1 MSPNDK
7 LPDVSQVQDP
17 MARMMLEQ
25 MRAMLEP
32 LQATI
37 TQLTATVESLRQE
50 NAELKRLLFGKKSER
65 MPPMDREQQQR
76 RKNIDPDK
84 SRQEAAKKRKRNAR
98 KKKELPTEEVVHDV
112 PEEDQVCPHCG
123 GTRFADLG
131 EGEVSFE
138 YEYIPA
144 RFVRRKHIRRKKAC
158 RCGACV
164 ITAPGPVRVV
174 EGTQYGPGLHAQVV
188 VAKLADSLPLY
199 RQAKQLQRS
208 GVPIERS
215 TLGDLF
221 HRTGDLVIPLWRRML
236 ERVPQ
241 EQYVNADETPIQ
253 VLAPDKTRRSY
264 IWTFIGGPIVAYV
277 YSPGRSGDTPLSVLG
292 DSNGFLQV
300 DAFSGYNKVC
310 VPDGRTR
317 VGCLAHLR
325 RYFWKARE
333 TAPLQANW
341 LLDKISELYAI
352 EYEAADREILGA
364 KKHLA
369 LRKLCSAPLMDEL
382 LLYLEDEQPCHLP
395 GGPMGKAITYAMNNW
410 ETLTHFLEDPH
421 IALDNNLSERALR
434 IIALG
439 RKNFLF
445 LGNDEAG
452 EHLAALQ
459 SLVSTCELNGV
470 NPFEYLKDVLIR
482 LAEGHPQSRI
492 DELLPHNWAE
502 LDST

>member
-1 MSPNDK
+1 MSPDDK
-7 LPDVSQVQDP
+7 LPDFSQVKDP

-25 MRAMLEP
+25 MRTMLQP

-37 TQLTATVESLRQE
+37 TQLTATVEGLRQE
-50 NAELKRLLFGKKSER
+50 NTELKRLLFGKKSER
-65 MPPMDREQQQR
+65 MPPMDREQRRR
-76 RKNIDPDK
+76 RKDIDPDK
-84 SRQEAAKKRKRNAR
+84 CRQQAATKRKSNAR

-112 PEEDQVCPHCG
+112 PEEDQVCPHCS

-131 EGEVSFE
+131 DGEVSYE

-158 RCGACV
+158 RCGAHV

-188 VAKLADSLPLY
+188 VAKLADSLPIY
-199 RQAKQLQRS
+199 RQAKQLQRV
-208 GVPIERS
+208 GLPIERS

-221 HRTGDLVIPLWRRML
+221 HRTGDLLMPLWRRML
-236 ERVPQ
+236 QLVRE
-241 EQYVNADETPIQ
+241 ELYVNADETPIQ
-253 VLAPDKTRRSY
+253 VLAPEKTRRSY
-264 IWTFIGGPIVAYV
+264 IWAFIGGKIVAYV

-292 DSNGFLQV
+292 DSDGFLQV

-333 TAPLQANW
+333 TAPLEANW
-341 LLDKISELYAI
+341 LLGKLSELYAI
-352 EYEAADREILGA
+352 EYEAADRKILGSN
-364 KKHLA
+364 KHLA

-382 LLYLEDEQPCHLP
+382 QLYIEDEQPCHLP
-395 GGPMGKAITYAMNNW
+395 QGPMGKAITYASNNW
-410 ETLTHFLEDPH
+410 ETLTRFLDDPH
-421 IALDNNLSERALR
+421 ISLDNNLSERQLR

-445 LGNDEAG
+445 LGNDQAG
-452 EHLAALQ
+452 DHLAALQ
-459 SLVSTCELNGV
+459 SLVSTCDLCGV
-470 NPFEYLKDVLIR
+470 NPFEYLKDVLLR
-482 LAEGHPQSRI
+482 LAQGHPQSRI
-492 DELLPHNWAE
+492 DELLPTNWDG
-502 LDST
+502 LDSS